1 MNYYLDIETTGK
13 DPMQDKII
21 TIQYQKLDRYTAN
34 PVDSLKILKEWES
47 DEKTILTKFISDTGV
62 GGYLWDF
69 VPFGFN
75 LPFEH
80 KFFVQ
85 RCKANGLEPV
95 SILGEIE
102 NPRPHIDLKLLALL
116 KNQYEFKG
124 SSLDFL
130 TNKPRDGR
138 HIPNLYA
145 QKKYLEIENYIK
157 IEADEFIRLCQWL
170 SKEMRQVLE
179 KFKAG
184 N

>member
-47 DEKTILTKFISDTGV
+47 DEKTILTKFISDSGV
-62 GGYLWDF
+62 DGYLWDF

-80 KFFVQ
+80 KFFLQ

-95 SILGEIE
+95 SILGEIG

-145 QKKYLEIENYIK
+145 QKKYLEIESYIK
-157 IEADEFIRLCQWL
+157 NEATEFISFCQWL
-170 SKEMRQVLE
+170 SKDMPAILE
-179 KFKAG
+179 KFRAES
-184 N
+184 

>member
-1 MNYYLDIETTGK
+1 MNYYLDIETTGT
-13 DPMQDKII
+13 DPMQHKII
-21 TIQYQKLDRYTAN
+21 TIQYQELARYTAN
-34 PVDSLKILKEWES
+34 PVGQLKILKEWEF
-47 DEKTILTKFISDTGV
+47 DEKTIISKFISDSDV
-62 GGYLWDF
+62 DGYQWDF
-69 VPFGFN
+69 VPYGFN

-80 KFFVQ
+80 KFFLQ

-95 SILGEIE
+95 SILGEIG

-145 QKKYLEIENYIK
+145 EEKYLEIESYIK
-157 IEADEFIRLCQWL
+157 KEADEFIRICQWL
-170 SKEMRQVLE
+170 SKEMPQFLQL
-179 KFKAG
+179 FKNG
-184 N
+184 